1 MITDR
6 YTLYSFWA
14 NIILT
19 GVIFILAFSVIQ
31 RQDKG
36 LTKLEIMYTEY
47 NNKAKRHISCSEFKT
62 YMEELDVEVGCGEY

>member
-19 GVIFILAFSVIQ
+19 GIIFILAFNVIK
-31 RQDKG
+31 RQDEG
-36 LTKLEIMYTEY
+36 LRKLNIMYSEY
-47 NNKAKRHISCSEFKT
+47 NDRTRRHISCSEFKS
-62 YMEELDVEVGCGEY
+62 YMDELDVEVDCGQH